1 MGLPTGP
8 VTLTVEQVEDLN
20 KKLSMMRHDVNG
32 HLALI
37 VAATELIRHKP
48 QLSERMLTSI
58 SEQPAKITEA
68 MKSFSAECERVLGI
82 TRP

>member
-8 VTLTVEQVEDLN
+8 VTLTVEQIEDLN
-20 KKLSMMRHDVNG
+20 KRLSMMRHDVNG

-37 VAATELIRHKP
+37 VAAAELIRHKP

-58 SEQPAKITEA
+58 AEQPAKIAET
-68 MKSFSAECERVLGI
+68 MKSFSVECERVLGI

>member
-1 MGLPTGP
+1 MGLPSGP
-8 VTLTVEQVEDLN
+8 VTLTVEQIEDLN

-37 VAATELIRHKP
+37 VAAAELIRHKP
-48 QLSERMLTSI
+48 QLSEKMLTSI
-58 SEQPAKITEA
+58 AEQPAKISET
-68 MKSFSAECERVLGI
+68 MKSFSLECERVLGI

>member
-8 VTLTVEQVEDLN
+8 VTLSPEQVEELN

-37 VAATELIRHKP
+37 VAAAELIRHKP
-48 QLSERMLTSI
+48 NLSERMLTSI

-68 MKSFSAECERVLGI
+68 MKAFSAEYERVLGI

>member
-8 VTLTVEQVEDLN
+8 VTLTVEQIEDLN

-37 VAATELIRHKP
+37 VAAAELIRHKP
-48 QLSERMLTSI
+48 QLSEKMLASI
-58 SEQPAKITEA
+58 TEQPAKIAEA
-68 MKSFSAECERVLGI
+68 MKSFSLECERVFGI

>member
-8 VTLTVEQVEDLN
+8 VTLTVEQIEDLN

-32 HLALI
+32 HLALV
-37 VAATELIRHKP
+37 VAAAELIRHKP
-48 QLSERMLTSI
+48 QLSEKMLTSI
-58 SEQPAKITEA
+58 AEQPAKISEA
-68 MKSFSAECERVLGI
+68 MKAFSIECERVLGI

>member
-8 VTLTVEQVEDLN
+8 VTLTVEQIEDLN

-37 VAATELIRHKP
+37 VAAAELVRHKP
-48 QLSERMLTSI
+48 QLSEKMLTSI
-58 SEQPAKITEA
+58 TEQPAKISEA
-68 MKSFSAECERVLGI
+68 MKAFSIECERVLGI

>member
-8 VTLTVEQVEDLN
+8 VTLTVAQVEDLN
-20 KKLSMMRHDVNG
+20 KKLSTMRHDVNG

-37 VAATELIRHKP
+37 VAAAELVRHKP
-48 QLSERMLTSI
+48 QLSEKMLTSI
-58 SEQPAKITEA
+58 TEQPAKISEA
-68 MKSFSAECERVLGI
+68 MKAFSIECERVLGI

>member
-8 VTLTVEQVEDLN
+8 VTLTVEQIEDLS

-37 VAATELIRHKP
+37 VAAAELIRHKP
-48 QLSERMLTSI
+48 QLSEKMLASI
-58 SEQPAKITEA
+58 GEQPTKISEA
-68 MKSFSAECERVLGI
+68 MKSFSVECERVLGI

>member
-1 MGLPTGP
+1 MGLPTAP
-8 VTLTVEQVEDLN
+8 VTLTVAQIEDLN
-20 KKLSMMRHDVNG
+20 KRLSTMRHDVNG

-48 QLSERMLTSI
+48 QMSERMLTSI
-58 SEQPAKITEA
+58 SEQPAKTSEA
-68 MKSFSAECERVLGI
+68 MKGFSVEYERVLGI

>member
-8 VTLTVEQVEDLN
+8 VTLTVAQVEDLN
-20 KKLSMMRHDVNG
+20 KKLSTLRHDVNG

-37 VAATELIRHKP
+37 VAAAELIRHKP

-58 SEQPAKITEA
+58 GEQPAKISEA
-68 MKSFSAECERVLGI
+68 MKAFSLECERVLGI

>member
-1 MGLPTGP
+1 MGLPTAP
-8 VTLTVEQVEDLN
+8 VTLTVAQIEDLN
-20 KKLSMMRHDVNG
+20 KRLSTMRHDVNG

-48 QLSERMLTSI
+48 QMSERMLTSI
-58 SEQPAKITEA
+58 SEQPAKISEA
-68 MKSFSAECERVLGI
+68 MKAFSVEYERVLGI

>member
-8 VTLTVEQVEDLN
+8 VTLTVEQIEDLN

-37 VAATELIRHKP
+37 VAAAELIRHKP
-48 QLSERMLTSI
+48 QLIEKMLASI
-58 SEQPAKITEA
+58 AEQPARISEA
-68 MKSFSAECERVLGI
+68 MKSFSVEYERVLGI

>member
-1 MGLPTGP
+1 MGLPTEP
-8 VTLTVEQVEDLN
+8 VTLSAAQVEEFN

-37 VAATELIRHKP
+37 VAAAELIRHKP
-48 QLSERMLTSI
+48 QMSERMLASI
-58 SEQPAKITEA
+58 AEQPVKITEA
-68 MKSFSAECERVLGI
+68 MKAFSVECERLLGI

>member
-8 VTLTVEQVEDLN
+8 VTLTVEQIEDLN

-32 HLALI
+32 HLALV
-37 VAATELIRHKP
+37 VAAAELIRHKP
-48 QLSERMLTSI
+48 QLSEKMLTSI
-58 SEQPAKITEA
+58 AEQPAKIAEA
-68 MKSFSAECERVLGI
+68 MKSFSVECERVLGI